1 MTVAPTATIGWAAM
15 TKSTESPLL
24 AATRALSDD
33 LERFE
38 KLSGELSRLVINSD
52 KALQRAARGLLE
64 CSEHETKLAESLR
77 GFAQAMQAMQA
88 SQQRCMEQT
97 TLATERVRQRQQQRA
112 QLQERLLLLSQ
123 NAGDISNLA
132 GALPESSTDASADL
146 LSRLQAVAERLELVI
161 AEAGEVCQLAHDEDW
176 TDVERDT
183 QSLKQQLLA
192 AKNRVRL
199 SLSKLAE
206 NAPS

>member
-1 MTVAPTATIGWAAM
+1 M

-24 AATRALSDD
+24 AAVRALSDD

-52 KALQRAARGLLE
+52 KTLQRAARGLLE
-64 CSEHETKLAESLR
+64 CSEHEAKLAESLR
-77 GFAQAMQAMQA
+77 GFASAMQTMQA
-88 SQQRCMEQT
+88 TQQHCLEQT
-97 TLATERVRQRQQQRA
+97 ALATERVRQRQQQRA
-112 QLQERLLLLSQ
+112 QLQERLQLLSQ

-132 GALPESSTDASADL
+132 GAVPESSDGASPDL
-146 LSRLQAVAERLELVI
+146 LSRLHAVADRLELVI
-161 AEAGEVCQLAHDEDW
+161 TEAGEVSQLAHDDDW

-199 SLSKLAE
+199 SLSKLSE

>member
-1 MTVAPTATIGWAAM
+1 M

-24 AATRALSDD
+24 ATVRALSDD

-38 KLSGELSRLVINSD
+38 KLSGELSRLAINSD
-52 KALQRAARGLLE
+52 KTLQRAARGLLE
-64 CSEHETKLAESLR
+64 CSEHEAKLAESLR
-77 GFAQAMQAMQA
+77 EFASAMQAMQA
-88 SQQRCMEQT
+88 SQQRCLEQT
-97 TLATERVRQRQQQRA
+97 ALATERVRQRQQQRA
-112 QLQERLLLLSQ
+112 QLQERLQLLSE
-123 NAGDISNLA
+123 NAGSIGNLA
-132 GALPESSTDASADL
+132 STLPESPNSASSDL
-146 LSRLQAVAERLELVI
+146 LSHLQTVAERLELVI
-161 AEAGEVCQLAHDEDW
+161 TEAAEVCRLAHDDDW

-206 NAPS
+206 SAPS